1 VDPVQN
7 PYAPGAGIVPPE
19 LAGREDEQERFGVLL
34 KRLADRRADQ
44 GLALWGL
51 RGVGKTVLLND
62 LARRAE
68 EHGWGTGYVE
78 LGGRGPLRPAL
89 ATIAI
94 QSAQSLARQ
103 PGLAERAR
111 RALGIIRSFS
121 VTAMPAGVTFS
132 IDVDPVSGRGDSGQL
147 DVDLYEVLLELG
159 ESAREAQTGIALFF
173 DEMQFA
179 NSEEL
184 GAVLA
189 ALHRA
194 GQRSLPIAI
203 ACAGLPQLASRLV
216 AASSYAE
223 RLFSYHHIGVLSPEA
238 ATAAL
243 SIPAEREGVAYTP
256 PALAFLLERTG
267 RYPFFLQTYG
277 KYAWQIAQN
286 SPIGLDVAETADA
299 IAQEQLDT
307 GFHRARWNRATPAE
321 RRYLAALASLGD
333 GPQPTA
339 DVSAT
344 INMTQQQTAVQRQN
358 LIDNK
363 GLLYSP
369 ERGSIDFTS
378 PLFASYIRRHH
389 PLGDLQTGG

>member
-1 VDPVQN
+1 VDPVGN

-19 LAGREDEQERFGVLL
+19 LAGREEEQQRFGVLL
-34 KRLADRRADQ
+34 RRLADGRADQ

-51 RGVGKTVLLND
+51 RGAGKTVLLND

-68 EHGWGTGYVE
+68 EQGWGTGYVE
-78 LGGRGPLRPAL
+78 LGGRGPLRPVL

-121 VTAMPAGVTFS
+121 VTAMPTGVTFS

-159 ESAREAQTGIALFF
+159 QSAREAQTGIALFF

-179 NSEEL
+179 DTNEL

-194 GQRSLPIAI
+194 GQRSLPIATV
-203 ACAGLPQLASRLV
+203 CAGLPQLASRLV
-216 AASSYAE
+216 QASSYAE
-223 RLFSYHHIGVLSPEA
+223 RLFSYHHVGALSSEA
-238 ATAAL
+238 AAAAL
-243 SIPAEREGVAYTP
+243 TVPAERQGVSYTP
-256 PALAFLLERTG
+256 EALAFLLKRTG
-267 RYPFFLQTYG
+267 RYPFFIQTYG
-277 KYAWQIAQN
+277 KYAWQIAQS
-286 SPIGLDVAETADA
+286 SPIGLEVAQAADA

-339 DVSAT
+339 DVSAA
-344 INMTQQQTAVQRQN
+344 IDMTQQQTAVQRQN

-389 PLGDLQTGG
+389 PLAELQAGG